1 MKAMSQMIFRSAAL
15 RAIGD
20 PAGNIAGG
28 SDNFTP
34 EMKQFLLDKHNR
46 GEAITGLGDVP
57 GFQDQYGADAS
68 HPWINFPSKPIP
80 GKVQVAPVPA
90 PAQAP
95 APKAGTP
102 TPAPVQ
108 RRGSSAAGH
117 GTAVQHKPKKKIAPL
132 RGSSGQRQALLI
144 TGGSSSSGLG

>member
-1 MKAMSQMIFRSAAL
+1 MEAMSQLMFRSAAL

-46 GEAITGLGDVP
+46 GEAITGLGDLP
-57 GFQDQYGADAS
+57 GFQDQYGADAA

-80 GKVQVAPVPA
+80 GKVQVAPAPA
-90 PAQAP
+90 PAP

-117 GTAVQHKPKKKIAPL
+117 GTAAQHKPKKKIAPL
-132 RGSSGQRQALLI
+132 RGSGGQRQALLI

>member
-1 MKAMSQMIFRSAAL
+1 MEAMSRLMFRSAAL

-34 EMKQFLLDKHNR
+34 EMKQFLLDKHSR

-57 GFQDQYGADAS
+57 GFQDQYGVAS
-68 HPWINFPSKPIP
+68 AHPWINFPSKPIP
-80 GKVQVAPVPA
+80 GKVQAAPVPA
-90 PAQAP
+90 PAP

-117 GTAVQHKPKKKIAPL
+117 GTAAQHKPKKKIAPL
-132 RGSSGQRQALLI
+132 RGSGGQRQALLI

>member
-1 MKAMSQMIFRSAAL
+1 MQALSNIMFRNAAL
-15 RAIGD
+15 RAIGL
-20 PAGNIAGG
+20 PGSTPG

-46 GEAITGLGDVP
+46 GEAITGLGDLP
-57 GFQDQYGADAS
+57 GFQDQYGADSA

-90 PAQAP
+90 PAP

-117 GTAVQHKPKKKIAPL
+117 GTAAQHKPKKKIAPL
-132 RGSSGQRQALLI
+132 RGSGGQRQALLI

>member
-1 MKAMSQMIFRSAAL
+1 MEGLSNIMFRNAAL
-15 RAIGD
+15 RAIGQ
-20 PAGNIAGG
+20 PGSG

-57 GFQDQYGADAS
+57 GFQDQYGADAA

-90 PAQAP
+90 PA
-95 APKAGTP
+95 PKADTP

-108 RRGSSAAGH
+108 RTGSSAAGH
-117 GTAVQHKPKKKIAPL
+117 GTAAQYKPKKKIAPL
-132 RGSSGQRQALLI
+132 RGSGGQRQALLI

>member
-1 MKAMSQMIFRSAAL
+1 MEAMSKLLFRSAAL

-34 EMKQFLLDKHNR
+34 EMKQFLLDKHSR

-57 GFQDQYGADAS
+57 GFQDQYGVAS
-68 HPWINFPSKPIP
+68 AHPWINFPSKPIP

-90 PAQAP
+90 PA
-95 APKAGTP
+95 PKADTP

-108 RRGSSAAGH
+108 RTGSSAAGH
-117 GTAVQHKPKKKIAPL
+117 GTAAQYKPKKKIAPL
-132 RGSSGQRQALLI
+132 RGSGGQRQALLI

>member
-1 MKAMSQMIFRSAAL
+1 MEGLSNMLFRNAAL
-15 RAIGD
+15 RAIGL
-20 PAGNIAGG
+20 PGSTTG

-57 GFQDQYGADAS
+57 GFQDQYGADPS
-68 HPWINFPSKPIP
+68 HSWINFPNKPIP

-90 PAQAP
+90 PAP

-117 GTAVQHKPKKKIAPL
+117 GTAAQHKPKKKIAPL
-132 RGSSGQRQALLI
+132 RGSGGQRQALLI

>member
-1 MKAMSQMIFRSAAL
+1 MEGLSNMIFRNAAL

-57 GFQDQYGADAS
+57 GFQDQYGADPS
-68 HPWINFPSKPIP
+68 HPWINFPNKPIP

-90 PAQAP
+90 PA
-95 APKAGTP
+95 PKADTP

-108 RRGSSAAGH
+108 RTGSSAAGH
-117 GTAVQHKPKKKIAPL
+117 GTAAQYKPKKKIAPL
-132 RGSSGQRQALLI
+132 RGSGGQRQALLI

>member
-1 MKAMSQMIFRSAAL
+1 MEGLSNMLFRNAAL
-15 RAIGD
+15 RAIGL
-20 PAGNIAGG
+20 PGSTPG

-34 EMKQFLLDKHNR
+34 EMRQFLLDKHNR
-46 GEAITGLGDVP
+46 GEAITGLGDLP

-68 HPWINFPSKPIP
+68 HPWINFPNKPIP

-90 PAQAP
+90 PAPAP
-95 APKAGTP
+95 APKADTP

-108 RRGSSAAGH
+108 RTGSSAAGH
-117 GTAVQHKPKKKIAPL
+117 GTAAQYKPKKKIAPL
-132 RGSSGQRQALLI
+132 RGSGGQRQALLI